1 MNAET
6 IVALT
11 INPSLDKSTTFTN
24 LIAEQ
29 KIRCEKPRYDAG
41 GGGVNV
47 SKAIFKLGGSSTCV
61 LTSGGSTGEMLEE
74 LINKEGIE
82 SIAIKT
88 KSWTRENFIAFDNS
102 TKSQYRFG
110 FPGNEFSE
118 EENDL
123 ISTLTSSQK
132 EVDEEQWDAVIESK
146 HTLLDLNLKELWH
159 YRDLL
164 VLFVRRDFVTVYKQT
179 ILGPLWFFIQPILTT
194 ITFTI
199 IFGNVAQLS
208 TDGAPKLVFYMAG
221 ITLWNYFSTCL
232 TNVSGVFNANASIFG
247 KVYFPRLIMPLTIVI
262 SNLMKFGVQFL
273 LFICFVGYY
282 YFQGEIKPNTWIA
295 ATPIVIVLMALISM
309 GIGLILSSMTTKY
322 KDLNQLISF
331 GVQLFMY
338 ATPVIYPSSSVPLD
352 YQWVVELNPLVGL
365 FDYMRFAYLGVGEFT
380 ISDLVYPSIFSVF
393 ILAIGVL
400 VFNKTQK
407 TFMDTV

>member
-1 MNAET
+1 MNQK
-6 IVALT
+6 
-11 INPSLDKSTTFTN
+11 NTT
-24 LIAEQ
+24 
-29 KIRCEKPRYDAG
+29 
-41 GGGVNV
+41 
-47 SKAIFKLGGSSTCV
+47 
-61 LTSGGSTGEMLEE
+61 
-74 LINKEGIE
+74 
-82 SIAIKT
+82 
-88 KSWTRENFIAFDNS
+88 
-102 TKSQYRFG
+102 
-110 FPGNEFSE
+110 
-118 EENDL
+118 
-123 ISTLTSSQK
+123 
-132 EVDEEQWDAVIESK
+132 EEQWDSVIESR
-146 HTLLDLNLKELWH
+146 HSLFDINLKELWH

-179 ILGPLWFFIQPILTT
+179 ILGPLWFFIQPLLTT

-208 TDGAPKLVFYMAG
+208 TDGAPKIIFYMAG

-232 TNVSGVFNANASIFG
+232 TTVSGVFNANASIFG

-262 SNLMKFGVQFL
+262 SNLMKFAVQFL
-273 LFICFVGYY
+273 LFICFVV
-282 YFQGEIKPNTWIA
+282 YFTLHNQIQPNSWILL
-295 ATPIVIVLMALISM
+295 TPFIIILMALISM

-322 KDLNQLISF
+322 KDLNQLIGF

-338 ATPVIYPSSSVPLD
+338 ATPVIYPSSTVPLD

-380 ISDLVYPSIFSVF
+380 ILDLVYPSIFSIV

>member
-1 MNAET
+1 MNQK
-6 IVALT
+6 
-11 INPSLDKSTTFTN
+11 NTT
-24 LIAEQ
+24 
-29 KIRCEKPRYDAG
+29 
-41 GGGVNV
+41 
-47 SKAIFKLGGSSTCV
+47 
-61 LTSGGSTGEMLEE
+61 
-74 LINKEGIE
+74 
-82 SIAIKT
+82 
-88 KSWTRENFIAFDNS
+88 
-102 TKSQYRFG
+102 
-110 FPGNEFSE
+110 
-118 EENDL
+118 
-123 ISTLTSSQK
+123 
-132 EVDEEQWDAVIESK
+132 EEQWDSVIESR
-146 HTLLDLNLKELWH
+146 HSLFDINLKELWY

-179 ILGPLWFFIQPILTT
+179 ILGPLWFFIQPLLTT

-208 TDGAPKLVFYMAG
+208 TDGAPKIVFYMAG
-221 ITLWNYFSTCL
+221 ITLWGYFSTCL
-232 TNVSGVFNANASIFG
+232 TTVSGVFNANAGIFG

-273 LFICFVGYY
+273 LFICFVF
-282 YFQGEIKPNTWIA
+282 YFTLQNQIQPNNWIML
-295 ATPIVIVLMALISM
+295 TPLIIVLMALISM

-322 KDLNQLISF
+322 KDLNQLIGF

-338 ATPVIYPSSSVPLD
+338 ATPVIYPSSTVPLD

-380 ISDLVYPSIFSVF
+380 ILDLVYPSIFSIV

>member
-1 MNAET
+1 MNQK
-6 IVALT
+6 
-11 INPSLDKSTTFTN
+11 NTT
-24 LIAEQ
+24 A
-29 KIRCEKPRYDAG
+29 
-41 GGGVNV
+41 
-47 SKAIFKLGGSSTCV
+47 
-61 LTSGGSTGEMLEE
+61 
-74 LINKEGIE
+74 
-82 SIAIKT
+82 
-88 KSWTRENFIAFDNS
+88 
-102 TKSQYRFG
+102 
-110 FPGNEFSE
+110 
-118 EENDL
+118 
-123 ISTLTSSQK
+123 
-132 EVDEEQWDAVIESK
+132 EQWDSVIESR
-146 HTLLDLNLKELWH
+146 HSLFDINLKELWH

-179 ILGPLWFFIQPILTT
+179 ILGPLWFFIQPLLTT

-208 TDGAPKLVFYMAG
+208 TDGAPKIVFYMAG
-221 ITLWNYFSTCL
+221 ITLWGYFSTCL
-232 TNVSGVFNANASIFG
+232 TTVSGVFNANAGIFG

-273 LFICFVGYY
+273 LFICFVI
-282 YFQGEIKPNTWIA
+282 YFTLQNQIQPNNWIMM
-295 ATPIVIVLMALISM
+295 TPLIIVLMALISM

-322 KDLNQLISF
+322 KDLNQLIGF

-338 ATPVIYPSSSVPLD
+338 ATPVIYPSSSVPVD

-380 ISDLVYPSIFSVF
+380 ILDLVYPSIFSIV

>member
-1 MNAET
+1 MSHKNTTAE
-6 IVALT
+6 
-11 INPSLDKSTTFTN
+11 
-24 LIAEQ
+24 
-29 KIRCEKPRYDAG
+29 
-41 GGGVNV
+41 
-47 SKAIFKLGGSSTCV
+47 
-61 LTSGGSTGEMLEE
+61 
-74 LINKEGIE
+74 
-82 SIAIKT
+82 
-88 KSWTRENFIAFDNS
+88 SWDS
-102 TKSQYRFG
+102 
-110 FPGNEFSE
+110 
-118 EENDL
+118 
-123 ISTLTSSQK
+123 
-132 EVDEEQWDAVIESK
+132 VIESK
-146 HTLLDLNLKELWH
+146 HSLFDINLKELWH

-179 ILGPLWFFIQPILTT
+179 ILGPLWFFIQPLLTT

-208 TDGAPKLVFYMAG
+208 TDGAPKIIFYMAG

-232 TNVSGVFNANASIFG
+232 TIVSGVFNANASIFG

-262 SNLMKFGVQFL
+262 SNLMKFAVQFL
-273 LFICFVGYY
+273 LFICFVV
-282 YFQGEIKPNTWIA
+282 YFTLHNQIHPNSWILL
-295 ATPIVIVLMALISM
+295 TPFIIILMALISM

-322 KDLNQLISF
+322 KDLNQLIGF

-380 ISDLVYPSIFSVF
+380 ILDLVYPSIFSIV

>member
-1 MNAET
+1 MN
-6 IVALT
+6 
-11 INPSLDKSTTFTN
+11 
-24 LIAEQ
+24 
-29 KIRCEKPRYDAG
+29 
-41 GGGVNV
+41 
-47 SKAIFKLGGSSTCV
+47 
-61 LTSGGSTGEMLEE
+61 
-74 LINKEGIE
+74 
-82 SIAIKT
+82 KT
-88 KSWTRENFIAFDNS
+88 
-102 TKSQYRFG
+102 
-110 FPGNEFSE
+110 EFSDE
-118 EENDL
+118 KNFL
-123 ISTLTSSQK
+123 NKKFSSSQK
-132 EVDEEQWDAVIESK
+132 PDNDEQWDSIIESR
-146 HTLLDLNLKELWH
+146 HSLFDLNLKELWY

-164 VLFVRRDFVTVYKQT
+164 VLFVHRDFVTVYKQT
-179 ILGPLWFFIQPILTT
+179 ILGPLWFFIQPLLTT

-208 TDGAPKLVFYMAG
+208 TDGAPKIIFYMAG

-232 TNVSGVFNANASIFG
+232 TTVSGVFNANAGIFG

-273 LFICFVGYY
+273 LFICFVI
-282 YFQGEIKPNTWIA
+282 YFVFQKQIQPNYCILI
-295 ATPIVIVLMALISM
+295 TPIIIVLMALISM

-322 KDLNQLISF
+322 KDLNQLIGF

-338 ATPVIYPSSSVPLD
+338 ATPVIYPSSSVPSD

-365 FDYMRFAYLGVGEFT
+365 FDYMRFAYLGVGEFAF
-380 ISDLVYPSIFSVF
+380 SSLVYPSVFSVF

>member
-1 MNAET
+1 MNQK
-6 IVALT
+6 
-11 INPSLDKSTTFTN
+11 NTT
-24 LIAEQ
+24 A
-29 KIRCEKPRYDAG
+29 
-41 GGGVNV
+41 
-47 SKAIFKLGGSSTCV
+47 
-61 LTSGGSTGEMLEE
+61 
-74 LINKEGIE
+74 
-82 SIAIKT
+82 
-88 KSWTRENFIAFDNS
+88 
-102 TKSQYRFG
+102 
-110 FPGNEFSE
+110 
-118 EENDL
+118 
-123 ISTLTSSQK
+123 
-132 EVDEEQWDAVIESK
+132 EQWDSVIESR
-146 HTLLDLNLKELWH
+146 HSLFDINLKELWH

-179 ILGPLWFFIQPILTT
+179 ILGPLWFFIQPLLTT

-208 TDGAPKLVFYMAG
+208 TDGAPKIVFYMAG
-221 ITLWNYFSTCL
+221 ITLWGYFSTCL
-232 TNVSGVFNANASIFG
+232 TTVSGVFNANAGIFG

-273 LFICFVGYY
+273 LFICFVI
-282 YFQGEIKPNTWIA
+282 YFTLQNQIQPNNWIML
-295 ATPIVIVLMALISM
+295 TPLIIVLMALISM

-322 KDLNQLISF
+322 KDLNQLIAF

-365 FDYMRFAYLGVGEFT
+365 FDYMRYAYLGVGEFT
-380 ISDLVYPSIFSVF
+380 ILDLVYPSIFSIV

>member
-1 MNAET
+1 M
-6 IVALT
+6 
-11 INPSLDKSTTFTN
+11 
-24 LIAEQ
+24 
-29 KIRCEKPRYDAG
+29 
-41 GGGVNV
+41 
-47 SKAIFKLGGSSTCV
+47 
-61 LTSGGSTGEMLEE
+61 
-74 LINKEGIE
+74 
-82 SIAIKT
+82 
-88 KSWTRENFIAFDNS
+88 
-102 TKSQYRFG
+102 
-110 FPGNEFSE
+110 
-118 EENDL
+118 
-123 ISTLTSSQK
+123 SQK
-132 EVDEEQWDAVIESK
+132 NTTAEQWDSVIESR
-146 HTLLDLNLKELWH
+146 HSLFDINLKELWH

-179 ILGPLWFFIQPILTT
+179 ILGPLWFFIQPLLTT

-208 TDGAPKLVFYMAG
+208 TDGAPKVVFYMAG
-221 ITLWNYFSTCL
+221 ITLWGYFSTCL
-232 TNVSGVFNANASIFG
+232 TTVSGVFNANAGIFG

-273 LFICFVGYY
+273 LFICFVI
-282 YFQGEIKPNTWIA
+282 YFTLQNQIQPNNWIML
-295 ATPIVIVLMALISM
+295 TPLIIVLMALISM

-322 KDLNQLISF
+322 KDLNQLIGF

-380 ISDLVYPSIFSVF
+380 ILDLVYPSIFSIV

>member
-1 MNAET
+1 MNQK
-6 IVALT
+6 
-11 INPSLDKSTTFTN
+11 NTT
-24 LIAEQ
+24 A
-29 KIRCEKPRYDAG
+29 
-41 GGGVNV
+41 
-47 SKAIFKLGGSSTCV
+47 
-61 LTSGGSTGEMLEE
+61 
-74 LINKEGIE
+74 
-82 SIAIKT
+82 
-88 KSWTRENFIAFDNS
+88 
-102 TKSQYRFG
+102 
-110 FPGNEFSE
+110 
-118 EENDL
+118 
-123 ISTLTSSQK
+123 
-132 EVDEEQWDAVIESK
+132 EQWDSVIESR
-146 HTLLDLNLKELWH
+146 HSLFDINLKELWH

-179 ILGPLWFFIQPILTT
+179 ILGPLWFFIQPLLTT

-208 TDGAPKLVFYMAG
+208 TDGAPKIIFYMAG

-232 TNVSGVFNANASIFG
+232 TTVSGVFNANASIFG

-262 SNLMKFGVQFL
+262 SNLMKFAVQFL
-273 LFICFVGYY
+273 LFICFVV
-282 YFQGEIKPNTWIA
+282 YFTLHNQIQPNSWILL
-295 ATPIVIVLMALISM
+295 TPFIIILMALISM

-322 KDLNQLISF
+322 KDLNQLIGF

-338 ATPVIYPSSSVPLD
+338 ATPVIYPSSSVPQD

-365 FDYMRFAYLGVGEFT
+365 FDYMRYAYLGVGEFA
-380 ISDLVYPSIFSVF
+380 ISDLVYPSIFSIV

>member
-1 MNAET
+1 MNQK
-6 IVALT
+6 
-11 INPSLDKSTTFTN
+11 NTT
-24 LIAEQ
+24 A
-29 KIRCEKPRYDAG
+29 
-41 GGGVNV
+41 
-47 SKAIFKLGGSSTCV
+47 
-61 LTSGGSTGEMLEE
+61 
-74 LINKEGIE
+74 
-82 SIAIKT
+82 
-88 KSWTRENFIAFDNS
+88 
-102 TKSQYRFG
+102 
-110 FPGNEFSE
+110 
-118 EENDL
+118 
-123 ISTLTSSQK
+123 
-132 EVDEEQWDAVIESK
+132 EQWDSVIESR
-146 HTLLDLNLKELWH
+146 HSLFDINLKELWH

-179 ILGPLWFFIQPILTT
+179 ILGPLWFFIQPLLTT

-208 TDGAPKLVFYMAG
+208 TDGAPKIVFYMAG
-221 ITLWNYFSTCL
+221 ITLWGYFSTCL
-232 TNVSGVFNANASIFG
+232 TTVSGVFNANAGIFG

-273 LFICFVGYY
+273 LFICFVI
-282 YFQGEIKPNTWIA
+282 YFTLQNQIQPNNWIML
-295 ATPIVIVLMALISM
+295 TPLIIVLMALISM

-322 KDLNQLISF
+322 KDLNQLIAF

-380 ISDLVYPSIFSVF
+380 ILDLVYPSIFSIV

>member
-1 MNAET
+1 M
-6 IVALT
+6 
-11 INPSLDKSTTFTN
+11 SKF
-24 LIAEQ
+24 
-29 KIRCEKPRYDAG
+29 
-41 GGGVNV
+41 V
-47 SKAIFKLGGSSTCV
+47 S
-61 LTSGGSTGEMLEE
+61 
-74 LINKEGIE
+74 NQEG
-82 SIAIKT
+82 
-88 KSWTRENFIAFDNS
+88 
-102 TKSQYRFG
+102 
-110 FPGNEFSE
+110 
-118 EENDL
+118 
-123 ISTLTSSQK
+123 
-132 EVDEEQWDAVIESK
+132 WDSVIESK
-146 HTLLDLNLKELWH
+146 NSLFALNFKELWN

-232 TNVSGVFNANASIFG
+232 TSVSNVFSTNASIFG

-273 LFICFVGYY
+273 LFICFASY
-282 YFQGEIKPNTWIA
+282 YFFQDAIQPNSWILL
-295 ATPIVIVLMALISM
+295 TPVIIILMALISM

-322 KDLNQLISF
+322 KDLNQLIGF

-352 YQWVVELNPLVGL
+352 YQWVVKLNPLVGL
-365 FDYMRFAYLGVGEFT
+365 FDFMRYAYLGVGSFS
-380 ISDLVYPSIFSVF
+380 ISDLYYPGLFSLV
-393 ILAIGVL
+393 ILACGVL

>member
-1 MNAET
+1 M
-6 IVALT
+6 
-11 INPSLDKSTTFTN
+11 
-24 LIAEQ
+24 
-29 KIRCEKPRYDAG
+29 
-41 GGGVNV
+41 
-47 SKAIFKLGGSSTCV
+47 
-61 LTSGGSTGEMLEE
+61 
-74 LINKEGIE
+74 
-82 SIAIKT
+82 
-88 KSWTRENFIAFDNS
+88 
-102 TKSQYRFG
+102 
-110 FPGNEFSE
+110 
-118 EENDL
+118 
-123 ISTLTSSQK
+123 SQK
-132 EVDEEQWDAVIESK
+132 NTTAEQWDSVIESR
-146 HTLLDLNLKELWH
+146 HSLFDINLKELWH

-179 ILGPLWFFIQPILTT
+179 ILGPLWFFIQPLLTT

-208 TDGAPKLVFYMAG
+208 TDGAPKVVFYMAG

-232 TNVSGVFNANASIFG
+232 TTVSGVFNANAGIFG

-262 SNLMKFGVQFL
+262 SNLMKFAVQFL
-273 LFICFVGYY
+273 LFVGFVGY
-282 YFQGEIKPNTWIA
+282 FTLQNQIHPNSWILL
-295 ATPIVIVLMALISM
+295 TPFIIVLMALISM

-322 KDLNQLISF
+322 KDLNQLIGF

-338 ATPVIYPSSSVPLD
+338 ATPVIYPSSSVPST

-380 ISDLVYPSIFSVF
+380 ILDLVYPSLFSIV

>member
-1 MNAET
+1 MNQK
-6 IVALT
+6 
-11 INPSLDKSTTFTN
+11 NTT
-24 LIAEQ
+24 A
-29 KIRCEKPRYDAG
+29 
-41 GGGVNV
+41 
-47 SKAIFKLGGSSTCV
+47 
-61 LTSGGSTGEMLEE
+61 
-74 LINKEGIE
+74 
-82 SIAIKT
+82 
-88 KSWTRENFIAFDNS
+88 
-102 TKSQYRFG
+102 
-110 FPGNEFSE
+110 
-118 EENDL
+118 
-123 ISTLTSSQK
+123 
-132 EVDEEQWDAVIESK
+132 EQWDSVIESR
-146 HTLLDLNLKELWH
+146 HSLFDINLKELWH

-179 ILGPLWFFIQPILTT
+179 ILGPLWFFIQPLLTT

-208 TDGAPKLVFYMAG
+208 TDGAPKVVFYMAG
-221 ITLWNYFSTCL
+221 ITLWGYFSTCL
-232 TNVSGVFNANASIFG
+232 TTVSGVFNANAGIFG

-273 LFICFVGYY
+273 LFICFVV
-282 YFQGEIKPNTWIA
+282 YFTLQNQIHPNSWILL
-295 ATPIVIVLMALISM
+295 TPLIIVLMALISM

-322 KDLNQLISF
+322 KDLNQLIGF

-338 ATPVIYPSSSVPLD
+338 ATPVIYPSSSVPST

-380 ISDLVYPSIFSVF
+380 ILDLVYPSIFSIV
-393 ILAIGVL
+393 ILGIGVL